1 VIPAGGSYRFKETA
15 MSNANIHKILAV
27 VEETQKEIGRKVDQ
41 PTRKAAAIA
50 VIENPYGHLV
60 T

>member
-1 VIPAGGSYRFKETA
+1 